1 MHAIRGAVAPLAAP
15 VIVLVLFTGCTR
27 SVKQAATSGTSTTTA
42 LSDADGPIGTPTG
55 VVEVAAGTCF
65 NDVAD
70 PTRKPYAVMV
80 VDCPSPHTYEA
91 YDQIRFTGAGSGSN
105 SAGATGKPYPG
116 KEPMRAAAEDACF
129 ATFQAWM
136 GVEWKRS
143 DFDIATWWPSA
154 ESWPLGDRTILCAV
168 YKAVGGKVA
177 GSVQGS
183 AT

>member
-1 MHAIRGAVAPLAAP
+1 MITIRSAVAPLIA
-15 VIVLVLFTGCTR
+15 LVLLTGCAH
-27 SVKQAATSGTSTTTA
+27 SLKQSASSATTTTVP
-42 LSDADGPIGTPTG
+42 LTDADGPAGTPKG
-55 VVEVAAGTCF
+55 VVELAAGTCF

-91 YDQIRFTGAGSGSN
+91 YDQIRYTGGGTGTST
-105 SAGATGKPYPG
+105 AGAAGKPYPG
-116 KEPMRAAAEDACF
+116 KDQMRTAAEDACF
-129 ATFQAWM
+129 STFQNWM

-154 ESWPLGDRTILCAV
+154 ESWAQADRTILCAV

-177 GSVQGS
+177 GSVRG
-183 AT
+183 TGK